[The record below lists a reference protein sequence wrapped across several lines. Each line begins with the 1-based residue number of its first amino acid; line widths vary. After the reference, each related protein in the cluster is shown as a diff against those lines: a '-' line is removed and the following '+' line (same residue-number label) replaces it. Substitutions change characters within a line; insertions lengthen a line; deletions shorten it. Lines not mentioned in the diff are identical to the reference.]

1 MYLLITVSCQA
12 STLYVLPQLKFIK
25 FTSAKLFNSLFYKS
39 IFNDF
44 AFLVLR
50 VFTGA
55 LLIHHGFE
63 KLNDINNF
71 ADAFV
76 RPLHLPFPVTLSY
89 FAAGSEIVGSWL
101 LMLGLCTR
109 LGATAILGTMSVA
122 IYHALIT
129 SGFNIYLLEL
139 LALYF
144 SSAFSIILLGPGIFS
159 ADYLIKEILN
169 DKSVFSLLSLNEKTL
184 LSTQL
189 ISPKN
194 KILKSEKNKKLFVFP
209 FSSFF
214 RHK

>member
-1 MYLLITVSCQA
+1 ML
-12 STLYVLPQLKFIK
+12 
-25 FTSAKLFNSLFYKS
+25 NSVFYKS
-39 IFNDF
+39 IGKDF

-76 RPLHLPFPVTLSY
+76 RPLHLPFPVALSY
-89 FAAGSEIVGSWL
+89 VAAGSEIVGSWL
-101 LMLGLCTR
+101 LIIGLGTR

-122 IYHALIT
+122 IYHAIIT

-144 SSAFSIILLGPGIFS
+144 SAAFSIILLGPGMFS
-159 ADYLIKEILN
+159 VDYLIKEGFKEKIFFTN
-169 DKSVFSLLSLNEKTL
+169 SIFKKKSLNKDYSSSKGEKERPTN
-184 LSTQL
+184 T
-189 ISPKN
+189 K
-194 KILKSEKNKKLFVFP
+194 KSIAFP
-209 FSSFF
+209 FTSFLSS
-214 RHK
+214 

>member
-1 MYLLITVSCQA
+1 MLSSI
-12 STLYVLPQLKFIK
+12 
-25 FTSAKLFNSLFYKS
+25 LFKS
-39 IFNDF
+39 IFKDL
-44 AFLVLR
+44 AILLLR

-89 FAAGSEIVGSWL
+89 LAAASEIVGSWSL
-101 LMLGLCTR
+101 IIGLGTR
-109 LGATAILGTMSVA
+109 LGASAILGTMSVA

-144 SSAFSIILLGPGIFS
+144 ASAISIILLGPGKFS
-159 ADYLIKEILN
+159 ADFLINEIFINKFNPIKISSKQKTIDSEEVDLKKIKKITKKSKQ
-169 DKSVFSLLSLNEKTL
+169 DKIFE
-184 LSTQL
+184 
-189 ISPKN
+189 
-194 KILKSEKNKKLFVFP
+194 FP
-209 FSSFF
+209 FSSFLSQ
-214 RHK
+214 

>member
-1 MYLLITVSCQA
+1 LL
-12 STLYVLPQLKFIK
+12 
-25 FTSAKLFNSLFYKS
+25 NSIFYKPVLK
-39 IFNDF
+39 DL

-50 VFTGA
+50 VFTGS

-89 FAAGSEIVGSWL
+89 LAAASEIVGSWSL
-101 LMLGLCTR
+101 IIGLGTR
-109 LGATAILGTMSVA
+109 LGAFAILGTMSVA
-122 IYHALIT
+122 IYHALVT

-144 SSAFSIILLGPGIFS
+144 SSAISIILLGPGKFS
-159 ADYLIKEILN
+159 ADYLINEIFIYKSNPLGSSPIEKRNLN
-169 DKSVFSLLSLNEKTL
+169 AE
-184 LSTQL
+184 
-189 ISPKN
+189 I
-194 KILKSEKNKKLFVFP
+194 KNKKGITNKSKQDKFFEFP

-214 RHK
+214 SS